1 MKKSF
6 ALFFG
11 FFCVVTISY
20 GQDAQKFGIKFT
32 GFVKSDIY
40 YDSRQSV
47 SIRDGHFLLYPKN
60 ENLDPNNND
69 INAKSDFNII
79 SIQTRLRGNITGPDA
94 FGAKTSGAIEG
105 EFFGHA
111 SGEINEFR
119 LRHAYVKLDWTKT
132 SVLVGQYWHPMFITK
147 CFPGTVSFN
156 TGVPF
161 LPFSRNPQ
169 IRISQKLG
177 NFKGIFTAHTQRDFV
192 SSGPDGANTK
202 YLRNSVLPALN
213 LRFEY
218 EAAYDNGHELLFG
231 ISANYKSLVPRLDT
245 DSNYVAENKASSM
258 ALMAYL
264 KYKIPFMTMKLAAF
278 RGQDAYNLTM
288 LGGYAEEKIAD
299 PVTGDFDY
307 VPFCTM
313 SVWGDFH
320 TNGKVWQV
328 GLFLGVTENLGAAES
343 IFIDKEKNPGSPEGG
358 IIGSSHVYARG
369 ADIEYVYR
377 IAPRFIYNTGKFRIA
392 PEVEYTVAAYATK
405 DSKGNYNIDSKG
417 RVTDS
422 KEVGLVRF
430 LLGVYYFF

>member
-1 MKKSF
+1 M
-6 ALFFG
+6 LFLG
-11 FFCVVTISY
+11 VICVLTISY
-20 GQDAQKFGIKFT
+20 AQDAQKFGIKFT

-40 YDSRQSV
+40 FDTRQSV

-60 ENLDPNNND
+60 EELDPFGDD
-69 INAKSDFNII
+69 INAKDVFNII

-119 LRHAYVKLDWTKT
+119 LRHAYVKLDWAKT
-132 SVLVGQYWHPMFITK
+132 SLLVGQYWHPMFITS

-169 IRISQKLG
+169 IRLTHKFGKFS
-177 NFKGIFTAHTQRDFV
+177 GIFTAHAQRDFV
-192 SSGPDGANTK
+192 STGPDGASTK
-202 YLRNSVLPALN
+202 YLRNSALPAFN

-218 EAAYDNGHELLFG
+218 GTTYDNGHEVLFG
-231 ISANYKSLVPRLDT
+231 ISANYKRLMPRLVT
-245 DSNYVAENKASSM
+245 DLGYVAENKASSV

-264 KYKIPFMTMKLAAF
+264 KYKMPFVTMKFAGF

-299 PVTGDFDY
+299 PATGDYDY
-307 VPFCTM
+307 IPLCTM

-320 TNGKVWQV
+320 TNGKVWQI
-328 GLFLGVTENLGAAES
+328 GFFTGFTKNLGSAKDIEND
-343 IFIDKEKNPGSPEGG
+343 I
-358 IIGSSHVYARG
+358 YARG
-369 ADIEYVYR
+369 LDLNNGTAIDYVYR
-377 IAPRFIYNTGKFRIA
+377 FSPRFIYNTGKFRIA
-392 PEVEYTVAAYATK
+392 PEIEYTVAAYATQ
-405 DSKGNYNIDSKG
+405 DNEGHNNIDSKG
-417 RVTDS
+417 KVTDS
-422 KEVGLVRF
+422 KEVGMVRF